1 MSTSFSLGKEA
12 NAYGRFERQQSAF
25 RDRVAEPE
33 AGRYHLYVCWAC
45 PWAHRTA
52 IARHLLGLEDVIS
65 MSAVDPYRDAR
76 GWAFSGGEY
85 RDPINGWDFLSKA
98 YDATDPEFEGRYSVP
113 VLWDTK
119 VRRIVNNESG
129 DLLRILNED
138 FADLRTTDVDLYPA
152 EARDEIERLNPVV
165 YDTVNNGVYKAGFS
179 TEQDVFEEEVAALFG
194 TLDMLDG
201 LLGTRRWLAGSE
213 EPTEADWRLFTTLVR
228 FDSVYAIHFKC
239 SVRRIVDYEHLWPY
253 LRSLYQWPGIAETVR
268 LDEIKTHYYT
278 THPQINP
285 TLLIPVGP
293 ELDLDAPHGRDA
305 G

>member
-1 MSTSFSLGKEA
+1 VTFSLGKESSA
-12 NAYGRFERQQSAF
+12 SGRFERQQSKF
-25 RDRVAEPE
+25 RDRVSEPE
-33 AGRYHLYVCWAC
+33 AGRYHLYVSWAC

-52 IARHLLGLEDVIS
+52 IARRLKGLEDVIS

-85 RDPINGWDFLSKA
+85 RDPINGWGFLSKA
-98 YDATDPEFEGRYSVP
+98 YTATDPEFEGRITVP
-113 VLWDTK
+113 VLWDSK

-138 FADLRTTDVDLYPA
+138 FAELSTTDVNLYPA
-152 EARDEIERLNPVV
+152 EARDEIERLNPIV

-179 TEQDVFEEEVAALFG
+179 TEQDVYEEEVTALFE

-201 LLGTRRWLAGSE
+201 LLAERRWLAGSA

-228 FDSVYAIHFKC
+228 FDTVYAIHFKC
-239 SVRRIVDYEHLWPY
+239 AVRRIADYEHLSGY
-253 LRSLYQWPGIAETVR
+253 LRELYQRPGVAETVR
-268 LDEIKTHYYT
+268 MDEIKIHYYT

-293 ELDLDAPHGRDA
+293 ELGLDAPHGRDA
-305 G
+305 L